1 MVANI
6 TTKLRAV
13 IARYLDGQTP
23 FQAAAREL
31 ATILRLPGP
40 SGLKAT
46 RPHDPHRLL
55 IRKLSVQELL
65 DGLRVVVMDH
75 RGAAS
80 EVDTSV
86 LPPGLTPADRARAHA
101 LFEEA
106 LRLLHQD
113 QRRRQGGG
121 PT

>member
-23 FQAAAREL
+23 FQAAARDL
-31 ATILRLPGP
+31 ATILRLPR
-40 SGLKAT
+40 SSAFKASQ
-46 RPHDPHRLL
+46 PHDPHRLL

-65 DGLRVVVMDH
+65 DRLGVVVMDH

-86 LPPGLTPADRARAHA
+86 LPPGLTPADRARADA
-101 LFEEA
+101 LVEEA

-113 QRRRQGGG
+113 QRRRQGGE